1 MSSEF
6 WNLQK
11 RINPDN
17 WNDMY
22 KTEGRSPKDFR
33 NCQYMLQI
41 FKGLRDVNV
50 NPRKVLKKQ
59 SNFKSDSGE
68 IKKENPK

>member
-1 MSSEF
+1 
-6 WNLQK
+6 
-11 RINPDN
+11 
-17 WNDMY
+17 MY

-41 FKGLRDVNV
+41 FKSLRDVNV